1 VAANPLEEIR
11 QCFFNIRLDN
21 SVYVFGTVRS
31 AGLRDSGCTAEGQDT
46 RMNDVGMGNSWAS
59 LRLLHTPYVVVHWH
73 HLCERIYYI
82 SLM

>member
-1 VAANPLEEIR
+1 MTANTLEEIS
-11 QCFFNIRLDN
+11 QCFLSIRIGR
-21 SVYVFGTVRS
+21 SVYVFGTVGS

-46 RMNDVGMGNSWAS
+46 RINDVRVGNSWAS
-59 LRLLHTPYVVVHWH
+59 LRLLHRPYVVLHLH